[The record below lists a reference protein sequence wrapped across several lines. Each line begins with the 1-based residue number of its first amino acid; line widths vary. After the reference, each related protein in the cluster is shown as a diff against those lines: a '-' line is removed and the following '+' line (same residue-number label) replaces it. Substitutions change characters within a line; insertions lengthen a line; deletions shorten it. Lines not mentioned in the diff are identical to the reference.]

1 MRSAISV
8 LFAPILAAMILVC
21 ALIAAARGNDVP
33 EPDERREVGLEW
45 RSLAKGRTEF
55 DVSDPALL
63 PKRLVLAIEQS
74 GCRYKENIAELPVH
88 FINGKQHRLALV
100 FCFAISSG
108 SHQVFDLWDLRRP
121 QLVELP
127 SVARSN
133 GFTTTDRPGV
143 ITWNKESAVFQAERG
158 SDLLP
163 SPRLRQT
170 YRLDETRSQAT
181 FVITRVEVQPDGHGE
196 WVTIW
201 DAPQWSVPAKPGAH

>member
-8 LFAPILAAMILVC
+8 RFAPILTVMVLVC
-21 ALIAAARGNDVP
+21 ALIPAARGNDVP
-33 EPDERREVGLEW
+33 EADERREVGLEW

-63 PKRLVLAIEQS
+63 PNRLVLAIEQS
-74 GCRYKENIAELPVH
+74 GCRYKEGIAELPVH
-88 FINGKQHRLALV
+88 FINGKQHRFALV
-100 FCFAISSG
+100 FCFDISSG
-108 SHQVFDLWDLRRP
+108 SHQVFDLWDLRKP

-127 SVARSN
+127 SVARPN

-143 ITWNKESAVFQAERG
+143 ITWNKESAVFQAETG

-170 YRLDETRSQAT
+170 YRLDETRSRVT
-181 FVITRVEVQPDGHGE
+181 FVITRVEVRPDGHGE
-196 WVTIW
+196 WVTMW
-201 DAPQWSVPAKPGAH
+201 DAPQWSVPAKPSAR